1 MKRRLTGLIL
11 LSALG
16 LFVQAEQDS
25 IKPLATFVHP
35 DAAGKLPIIGGVA
48 VVISGVDRQTNR
60 LLEDGL
66 AIILLS
72 ESIKVVYPN
81 EKEIGKERKVP
92 PEPIEFARK
101 LGANCLVT
109 GSVVARC
116 GQCSRGKGHCTN
128 DEIRALSLS
137 LVDVPED
144 KVLVWA
150 LYEPEDK
157 SPVEV
162 LRSFVKFMIASL
174 QEQKEEK
181 QEEKK

>member
-1 MKRRLTGLIL
+1 MKKRLMGLIV

-16 LFVQAEQDS
+16 LFVRAEQDS
-25 IKPLATFVHP
+25 IKPMASFVHP
-35 DAAGKLPIIGGVA
+35 DAGGKLPIIGNVA
-48 VVISGVDRQTNR
+48 VILSGVDRQTNQ
-60 LLEDGL
+60 LLEDAVAML
-66 AIILLS
+66 LLS

-101 LGANCLVT
+101 INANCLVT

-128 DEIRALSLS
+128 EEIRALSLS
-137 LVDVPED
+137 LIDVPED

-157 SPVEV
+157 SPVEIC
-162 LRSFVKFMIASL
+162 RSFVRFMFESL
-174 QEQKEEK
+174 QEPEKEK